1 MRKPA
6 RSGSTL
12 VFLIMLCL
20 LTTSA
25 APAQEVGLVTL
36 DAKEVAKGYRD
47 EVLKLRPVVNDKGEI
62 IGLIDDFIFSR
73 GDCDIFVVL
82 AVGDLTGSAGHLVA
96 VLFRSLKLDDPSD
109 PIMLPGASR
118 AALKATGLPVQSLTY
133 GDFAAGNS
141 GCGA

>member
-6 RSGSTL
+6 RSGSAL
-12 VFLIMLCL
+12 VPVIMLCL

-36 DAKEVAKGYRD
+36 DAKEVAKGYRA
-47 EVLKLRPVVNDKGEI
+47 EVLKLRPVVNDKGET

-82 AVGDLTGSAGHLVA
+82 AVGDFIGSAGHLVA
-96 VLFRSLKLDDPSD
+96 VPFRSLKLDDLSG

-118 AALKATGLPVQSLTY
+118 AALQKLPVFLYSR
-133 GDFAAGNS
+133 
-141 GCGA
+141 